1 MFISV
6 VLPKVFEEAAADSK
20 FLARVKRRAAKNFK
34 WTHILCL
41 EKVVLLAY
49 WLYTFDR
56 VEDALDVCR
65 FLAQAQFDGD
75 LRHWWYIQSALILQ
89 SRILKAKGLTQEA
102 DNCLDRVRSIGD
114 DAYRLDGLAL
124 HRYERNV
131 DHALEDATKFSKP
144 NEIAWR
150 MFVVIELSFL
160 LEMNSS
166 PALLVTEL
174 EEKLSANLERLK
186 LLAEK

>member
-1 MFISV
+1 MSV
-6 VLPKVFEEAAADSK
+6 VLPKVFEETAEDSK
-20 FLARVKRRAAKNFK
+20 FLVRVKRRAAKNFK
-34 WTHILCL
+34 WTRAICL
-41 EKVVLLAY
+41 ENVLLLAY

-56 VEDALDVCR
+56 VEDALEVCQ

-89 SRILKAKGLTQEA
+89 SHILKAKGLTQEA
-102 DNCLDRVRSIGD
+102 GDCLDRARSLGD
-114 DAYRLDGLAL
+114 DTYRFDGQILQ
-124 HRYERNV
+124 RYERNV

-160 LEMNSS
+160 IEMNPSLTL
-166 PALLVTEL
+166 PMAVLK
-174 EEKLSANLERLK
+174 EKLAANLECLK
-186 LLAEK
+186 LLTEK